1 MKLYSL
7 SNINSCTKVMWEY
20 KYFRKLID
28 MKNKGLLSDQ
38 CKGFLISQ
46 SSNPAFQVANIVS
59 AIDKIKYIN
68 VDSLERFGQS
78 RESYYNT
85 IDSIRLVIR
94 NTILR
99 DSCLKVLNTVNVIR
113 LNQMERDTLT
123 QNDIITLRLIAG
135 SCSNEMGLGVFFA
148 RGLLSIFE
156 EGTYPA
162 YSDCASKEIIPRS
175 EKISSSDNKNL
186 QIFPNPAS
194 ESVNILLDLQNNETG
209 KLIIMDIQGI
219 EKYNAN
225 IDEFNE
231 MHIIDSRLF
240 QNGIYIIKY
249 RSDAGDEHIEKL
261 VISK

>member
-1 MKLYSL
+1 MCVIYTFL
-7 SNINSCTKVMWEY
+7 
-20 KYFRKLID
+20 
-28 MKNKGLLSDQ
+28 
-38 CKGFLISQ
+38 CK
-46 SSNPAFQVANIVS
+46 
-59 AIDKIKYIN
+59 
-68 VDSLERFGQS
+68 
-78 RESYYNT
+78 
-85 IDSIRLVIR
+85 
-94 NTILR
+94 
-99 DSCLKVLNTVNVIR
+99 
-113 LNQMERDTLT
+113 
-123 QNDIITLRLIAG
+123 
-135 SCSNEMGLGVFFA
+135 
-148 RGLLSIFE
+148 FE

-162 YSDCASKEIIPRS
+162 YSDCASKEIIPIS

-219 EKYNAN
+219 EKHNAN

-231 MHIIDSRLF
+231 MHFIDSRLF